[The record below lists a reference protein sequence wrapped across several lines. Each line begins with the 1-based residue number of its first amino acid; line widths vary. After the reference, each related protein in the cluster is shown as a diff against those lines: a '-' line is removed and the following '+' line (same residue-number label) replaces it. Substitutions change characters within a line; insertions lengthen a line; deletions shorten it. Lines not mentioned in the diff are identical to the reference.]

1 MLTCRTL
8 APLALAALLSACAT
22 PSAGPS
28 ATAKLAATT
37 GNTATGSIQF
47 TQLPGKV
54 RVRGEVHGLQPNAV
68 HGFHIHEKG
77 DCSSGD
83 GLSAGGHFNPG
94 GHAHGAASGPMHHA
108 GDLPSLRADASGKAQ
123 IDYETADLG
132 VGSGARD
139 VAGRGLIVHKDPD
152 DFTTQ
157 PTGNSGARI
166 ACGVIARNP

>member
-1 MLTCRTL
+1 MLTRTNCT
-8 APLALAALLSACAT
+8 ALVMATLLTACAT
-22 PSAGPS
+22 HPTGPS
-28 ATAKLAATT
+28 ATAQLAATK
-37 GNTATGSIQF
+37 GNTATGSVQF
-47 TQLPGKV
+47 IQLPGKV
-54 RVRGEVHGLQPNAV
+54 LVRGEVHGLQPNAV

-108 GDLPSLRADASGKAQ
+108 GDLPSLQADASGSAK
-123 IDYETADLG
+123 INFETTDLA
-132 VGSGARD
+132 VGSGPND

-157 PTGNSGARI
+157 PTGNSGARL
-166 ACGVIARNP
+166 ACAVITKN